1 MPSALRWNLPLTAL
15 CAFAAA
21 ACSDVAATPATVHVD
36 SAGIDIARYDGP
48 DRALSLQLAP
58 RFTLGGKET
67 EEESFNQVYDG
78 VVHADAAGNIHVLD
92 SRAHRALVFDSTG
105 RHLRTMGH
113 EGGGPGEFNLA
124 LSFAVS
130 PDGTAGVFDL
140 GKRAIVRYGPGGEV
154 LPELG
159 APTAYFGGAIH
170 MEGDALIVPQTER
183 DSAGASD
190 VLTRV
195 TATGTATL
203 ARAPR
208 PAGKSIRLE
217 SCGMGFTNMPPL
229 FAPTLRWTARSE
241 RVAVAAGAE
250 YEVRVL
256 AGDSLLRVI
265 RRAVAPLPAT
275 LAEAKRE
282 IGDAMT
288 VRTDGGERRCAAEEV
303 AEQRGYAPVIPA
315 VARLAIDPAGR
326 LWVERGHVR
335 GDPAAIDLYDDRG
348 DYLGTLPAGTPFPTA
363 FLSATR
369 LASISTDELD
379 VNRIVVQD
387 FVIDR

>member
-1 MPSALRWNLPLTAL
+1 MPSSRWTFPLAVL
-15 CAFAAA
+15 CALAAA
-21 ACSDVAATPATVHVD
+21 GCSDAPATPATVHAD
-36 SAGIDIARYDGP
+36 SAGIDIARFDGP
-48 DRALSLQLAP
+48 DQALSLQLSS

-67 EEESFNQVYDG
+67 EEESFNQLYDG
-78 VVHADAAGNIHVLD
+78 LVHADADGDIYVLD

-105 RHLRTMGH
+105 RHLHTMGH
-113 EGGGPGEFNLA
+113 EGGGPGEFNYA

-130 PDGTAGVFDL
+130 PEGTAGIFDL
-140 GKRAIVRYGPGGEV
+140 AKRAIVRFGPAGEV

-170 MEGDALIVPQTER
+170 MEGDALIVPQSER
-183 DSAGASD
+183 DSAGVSD
-190 VLTRV
+190 VLTRM

-217 SCGMGFTNMPPL
+217 SCGMSFTNMPPL
-229 FAPTLRWTARSE
+229 FAPTLRWAARSG
-241 RVAVAAGAE
+241 RVAVAASAE
-250 YEVRVL
+250 YEVRVV

-265 RRAVAPLPAT
+265 RRAVAPLAAT

-282 IGDAMT
+282 IGEAMT
-288 VRTDGGERRCAAEEV
+288 VRTEGGERRCASEEA

-315 VARLAIDPAGR
+315 IARLAIDPAGR

-335 GDPAAIDLYDDRG
+335 GDPAAIDLYDDGG

-369 LASISTDELD
+369 LATLSTDEFD

-387 FVIDR
+387 FVIER